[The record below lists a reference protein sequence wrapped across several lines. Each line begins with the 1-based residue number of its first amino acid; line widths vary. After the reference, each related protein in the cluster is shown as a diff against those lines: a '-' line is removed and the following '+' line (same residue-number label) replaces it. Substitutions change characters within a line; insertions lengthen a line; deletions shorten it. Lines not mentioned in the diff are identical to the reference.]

1 MNELEKLKQII
12 EGSSSI
18 VFFGGAGV
26 STESAI
32 PDFRSNS
39 GLYQNKNYPYPAEEI
54 LSHHFFTHHKDIFYD
69 FYVHE
74 MIYPNALPN
83 LAHQALAT
91 LEARGKLKAI
101 ITQNI
106 DGLHQMAGSQN
117 VIELHGSIK
126 RNHCLKC
133 HTFYDE
139 QVVIET
145 KGICPKCNGYIKP
158 DVILY
163 EELLDDDTIEKA
175 IYYLS
180 SCDTLIVGGT
190 SLRVYPAAGLIRYF
204 KGKHLVLINKE
215 KTPFDERAEI
225 IIHDSIGKVLNEM
238 IK

>member
-1 MNELEKLKQII
+1 MKDLEKLQQII
-12 EGSSSI
+12 KDSTSI

-32 PDFRSNS
+32 PDFRSS
-39 GLYQNKNYPYPAEEI
+39 DGLYQKKNYPYPAEQI
-54 LSHHFFTHHKDIFYD
+54 LSHSFFTQHKDMFYD
-69 FYVHE
+69 FYIHE
-74 MIYPNALPN
+74 MIYLDALPN
-83 LAHQALAT
+83 LAHQALAK

-106 DGLHQMAGSQN
+106 DGLHQMAGSMN

-126 RNHCLKC
+126 RNHCLSC
-133 HTFYDE
+133 HTSYDE
-139 QVVIET
+139 HILIQT

-163 EELLDDDTIEKA
+163 EELLDDNVIEQA

-204 KGKHLVLINKE
+204 KGKHLILINKE
-215 KTPFDERAEI
+215 KTPFDGDAEI
-225 IIHDSIGKVLNEM
+225 VIHNSIGKVLNEV